1 MEGKGKDRGGGKKRH
16 QMGEEAWKEM
26 RLVRK
31 IGTRSIKGLL
41 NRVKAFELFPEGN
54 RKTNQSILYS
64 RPAL

>member
-1 MEGKGKDRGGGKKRH
+1 MERKEKDRGRVKRH
-16 QMGEEAWKEM
+16 QMGEEEWKGM

-54 RKTNQSILYS
+54 RK
-64 RPAL
+64 